1 MDAQAG
7 SFALLSGPLVA
18 AFLTALVL
26 SILLGS
32 VMRWLSASIGAVVPP
47 RPDRWHSQPTP
58 TMGGVAI
65 AGATIVAF
73 VIGLVRMG
81 AVDFGEPWGPVL
93 LAALAMCC
101 VGIMDDRLQL
111 SPLAK
116 LVASLAI
123 GAFLVFLLA
132 GSTPAGSIPFTDTLI
147 ATIWFAG
154 LCHAINLLDNMD
166 GLAAGVALIATLF
179 LAALLAG
186 PLGPGLVLLL
196 AVLAGAL
203 GGFLF
208 WNRPPARLFM
218 GDSGSLFIGAL
229 LGAASLVPVL
239 RTQIAFVSP
248 AVLVVLILIVP
259 LFDTGFV
266 LVLRRLAG
274 RKASKGGTDHVSHRL
289 ASLGF
294 SERSAVRILY
304 LLGLAGGLAAWLI
317 GTPRGVEPMALVA
330 VFAILLGLVGIY
342 LARVP
347 AYNAEDFLAL
357 QKSSFAPFLKDL
369 TFRWHAGEVLLD
381 LVLITICYYGAYR
394 LRFDGPELDTF
405 LPFFTTTLP
414 VVLGCRLPALYAS
427 GLYQRSW
434 ETFGLRDLAAV
445 VRGVGLG
452 SLLVLA
458 VASLMYRFE
467 GFQRGVLVLDPI
479 LLTLAL
485 MITRGSFRAMGLVA
499 AARNKRN
506 RRVLVYGAGAFGCL
520 LVREMRANQHW
531 HMNPVGFLDDDPAKA
546 HRWIAGV
553 PVRGTIDDLER
564 VLRRYS
570 VDEVVLSSPAI
581 NGSVEARVR
590 DVCAEPKRKVRRFSM
605 DIQ

>member
-1 MDAQAG
+1 MDALLG
-7 SFALLSGPLVA
+7 SLAPLSGSLIA
-18 AFLTALVL
+18 GFITALVL
-26 SILLGS
+26 SILLGAL
-32 VMRWLSASIGAVVPP
+32 MRWLSPAIGAVVPP

-73 VIGLVRMG
+73 AIGIIRMG
-81 AVDFGEPWGPVL
+81 AIDFAEPWAPVL
-93 LAALAMCC
+93 LSALAMCC

-132 GSTPAGSIPFTDTLI
+132 GIAPEGSIDFTDTLI
-147 ATIWFAG
+147 ATVWFAG
-154 LCHAINLLDNMD
+154 LCHALNLLDNMD
-166 GLAAGVALIATLF
+166 GLAAGVALIATIF
-179 LAALLAG
+179 LAALLAT

-203 GGFLF
+203 AGFLF

-229 LGAASLVPVL
+229 LGAASLVPVV

-248 AVLVVLILIVP
+248 AALVVLILIVP

-304 LLGLAGGLAAWLI
+304 LFGLAGGFAAWLI

-330 VFAILLGLVGIY
+330 VFAVLLGLVGIY

-369 TFRWHAGEVLLD
+369 TFRWHAAEVLLD
-381 LVLITICYYGAYR
+381 LVLITVCYYGAYR

-405 LPFFTTTLP
+405 LPFFTTSLP

-479 LLTLAL
+479 LLTLAI
-485 MITRGSFRAMGLVA
+485 MITRGSFRAMGLIA
-499 AARNKRN
+499 STRSKRN
-506 RRVLVYGAGAFGCL
+506 RRVLVYGAGAFGRL

-531 HMNPVGFLDDDPAKA
+531 HMNPIGFLDDDPAKA

-564 VLRRYS
+564 VLRHYS

-581 NGSVEARVR
+581 NGSNEERVR
-590 DVCAEPKRKVRRFSM
+590 AVCGEQERKVRRFSM
-605 DIQ
+605 EIA

>member
-1 MDAQAG
+1 MDAQLG
-7 SFALLSGPLVA
+7 SLAPLSGPLA
-18 AFLTALVL
+18 AGFLTALVL
-26 SILLGS
+26 SILLGAL
-32 VMRWLSASIGAVVPP
+32 MRWLSPAIGAVVPP

-65 AGATIVAF
+65 AGATMVAF
-73 VIGLVRMG
+73 AIGVLQLG
-81 AVDFGEPWGPVL
+81 AIDFAEPWGPVL

-101 VGIMDDRLQL
+101 VGIFDDRLQL

-132 GSTPAGSIPFTDTLI
+132 GIAPAGSMPFTDTLI

-154 LCHAINLLDNMD
+154 LCHALNLLDNMD
-166 GLAAGVALIATLF
+166 GLAAGVALIAALF
-179 LAALLAG
+179 LAALLVV
-186 PLGPGLVLLL
+186 PLGPGLALLL
-196 AVLAGAL
+196 VVLAGAL

-229 LGAASLVPVL
+229 LGGASLVPVV

-304 LLGLAGGLAAWLI
+304 LFGLAGGFAAWVI

-330 VFAILLGLVGIY
+330 VFAVLLGLVGIY

-381 LVLITICYYGAYR
+381 LVLITVCYYGAYR

-405 LPFFTTTLP
+405 LPFFTQSLP

-485 MITRGSFRAMGLVA
+485 MITRGSFRAMGLIA
-499 AARNKRN
+499 ATRNKRN
-506 RRVLVYGAGAFGCL
+506 RRVLVYGAGAFGRL

-564 VLRRYS
+564 VLHRYS

-590 DVCAEPKRKVRRFSM
+590 QVCGDRERRVRRFSM
-605 DIQ
+605 QIN

>member
-1 MDAQAG
+1 MDIAPG
-7 SFALLSGPLVA
+7 SLALSGPLVA

-26 SILLGS
+26 SILLGA

-65 AGATIVAF
+65 AGAAIVAF
-73 VIGLVRMG
+73 GIGLVRLG
-81 AVDFGEPWGPVL
+81 AIDFGEPWGPVL
-93 LAALAMCC
+93 LSALAMCC

-132 GSTPAGSIPFTDTLI
+132 GLAPQGSLAFADTLV

-166 GLAAGVALIATLF
+166 GLAAGVAFIAALF
-179 LAALLAG
+179 LAVLLAA
-186 PLGPGLVLLL
+186 PLGAGLVLLL
-196 AVLAGAL
+196 VVLAGAL
-203 GGFLF
+203 AGFLF

-229 LGAASLVPVL
+229 LGAASLVPVI

-259 LFDTGFV
+259 LFDTSFV

-304 LLGLAGGLAAWLI
+304 LFGLAGGLAAWLI

-330 VFAILLGLVGIY
+330 VFAVLLGLVGIY

-381 LVLITICYYGAYR
+381 LVLITVCYYGAYR

-405 LPFFTTTLP
+405 LPFFTSSLP

-458 VASLMYRFE
+458 VASLMYRFA

-479 LLTLAL
+479 LLTMAL
-485 MITRGSFRAMGLVA
+485 MITRGSFRAMGLIA
-499 AARNKRN
+499 STRSKRN
-506 RRVLVYGAGAFGCL
+506 RRVLVYGAGAFGRL
-520 LVREMRANQHW
+520 LVREMRANPHW

-553 PVRGTIDDLER
+553 PVRGAIDDLER
-564 VLRRYS
+564 VLRRFS

-590 DVCAEPKRKVRRFSM
+590 DVCGARERKVRRFSM
-605 DIQ
+605 EIQ

>member
-1 MDAQAG
+1 
-7 SFALLSGPLVA
+7 
-18 AFLTALVL
+18 
-26 SILLGS
+26 
-32 VMRWLSASIGAVVPP
+32 
-47 RPDRWHSQPTP
+47 
-58 TMGGVAI
+58 
-65 AGATIVAF
+65 
-73 VIGLVRMG
+73 
-81 AVDFGEPWGPVL
+81 
-93 LAALAMCC
+93 
-101 VGIMDDRLQL
+101 
-111 SPLAK
+111 
-116 LVASLAI
+116 
-123 GAFLVFLLA
+123 
-132 GSTPAGSIPFTDTLI
+132 
-147 ATIWFAG
+147 
-154 LCHAINLLDNMD
+154 
-166 GLAAGVALIATLF
+166 
-179 LAALLAG
+179 
-186 PLGPGLVLLL
+186 
-196 AVLAGAL
+196 
-203 GGFLF
+203 
-208 WNRPPARLFM
+208 
-218 GDSGSLFIGAL
+218 
-229 LGAASLVPVL
+229 
-239 RTQIAFVSP
+239 
-248 AVLVVLILIVP
+248 VLILIVP

-294 SERSAVRILY
+294 SGRSAVRILY
-304 LLGLAGGLAAWLI
+304 FLGLAGGLAAWLI

-330 VFAILLGLVGIY
+330 VFAVLLGLFGIY

-347 AYNAEDFLAL
+347 AYNAEDFVAL

-381 LVLITICYYGAYR
+381 LVLITVCYYGAYR

-405 LPFFTTTLP
+405 LPFFTASLP

-458 VASLMYRFE
+458 VASLLYRFE

-485 MITRGSFRAMGLVA
+485 MITRGSFRAMGLIA
-499 AARNKRN
+499 ATRSKRN
-506 RRVLVYGAGAFGCL
+506 RRVLVYGAGAFGRL

-531 HMNPVGFLDDDPAKA
+531 HMNPVGFLDDDPAKT

-553 PVRGTIDDLER
+553 PVRGTLDDLER
-564 VLRRYS
+564 VLRRYT

-590 DVCAEPKRKVRRFSM
+590 EVCSEQERKVRRFSM
-605 DIQ
+605 EIQ

>member
-1 MDAQAG
+1 MSAQAG
-7 SFALLSGPLVA
+7 LFALLSGPMVA

-26 SILLGS
+26 SILLGAL
-32 VMRWLSASIGAVVPP
+32 MRWLSPAIGAVVPP
-47 RPDRWHSQPTP
+47 RPDRWHQQPTP

-65 AGATIVAF
+65 AGATILAF
-73 VIGLVRMG
+73 GIGIVRMG
-81 AVDFGEPWGPVL
+81 AVDFAEPWGPVL
-93 LAALAMCC
+93 LSALAMCC

-132 GSTPAGSIPFTDTLI
+132 GLAPQGSIGFPDTLI
-147 ATIWFAG
+147 ATVWFAG
-154 LCHAINLLDNMD
+154 LCHALNLLDNMD

-179 LAALLAG
+179 LAALLAA
-186 PLGPGLVLLL
+186 PLGAGLVLLL
-196 AVLAGAL
+196 IVLAGAL
-203 GGFLF
+203 AGFLF

-229 LGAASLVPVL
+229 LGAASLVPVV

-248 AVLVVLILIVP
+248 AVLVVLVLIVP

-294 SERSAVRILY
+294 STRSAVRILY
-304 LLGLAGGLAAWLI
+304 GLGFAGGMAAWVI

-330 VFAILLGLVGIY
+330 VFAVLLGLFGVY

-347 AYNAEDFLAL
+347 AYNAEDFVAL

-381 LVLITICYYGAYR
+381 LVLITVCYYGAYR
-394 LRFDGPELDTF
+394 VRFDGPELDTF
-405 LPFFTTTLP
+405 LPFFTASLP
-414 VVLGCRLPALYAS
+414 VVVGCRLPALYAS

-445 VRGVGLG
+445 VRGVGMG
-452 SLLVLA
+452 SLLVFA
-458 VASLMYRFE
+458 VASLMDRFAS
-467 GFQRGVLVLDPI
+467 FQRGVLVLDPI

-499 AARNKRN
+499 STRSKRN
-506 RRVLVYGAGAFGCL
+506 RRVLVYGAGAFGRL

-531 HMNPVGFLDDDPAKA
+531 HMNPIGFIDDDPAKA

-564 VLRRYS
+564 VLHRFS

-581 NGSVEARVR
+581 NGSVETRVR
-590 DVCAEPKRKVRRFSM
+590 DVCGAKERKVRRFSM
-605 DIQ
+605 EIQ

>member
-1 MDAQAG
+1 MDAGFQ
-7 SFALLSGPLVA
+7 FDPLVGGFLMA
-18 AFLTALVL
+18 AVA
-26 SILLGS
+26 SILLGA

-47 RPDRWHSQPTP
+47 RPDRWHNHPTP

-65 AGATIVAF
+65 AGATLVAF
-73 VIGLVRMG
+73 LIALVQIGP
-81 AVDFGEPWGPVL
+81 VDFAEPWAPVL
-93 LAALAMCC
+93 LVSLAMCC
-101 VGIMDDRLQL
+101 VGIFDDRLQL

-132 GSTPAGSIPFTDTLI
+132 GTVPAGSIPFTDTLI
-147 ATIWFAG
+147 ATVWFAG
-154 LCHAINLLDNMD
+154 LCHAVNLLDNMD
-166 GLAAGVALIATLF
+166 GLAAGVALIAALF
-179 LAALLAG
+179 LAALLVA

-196 AVLAGAL
+196 VVLGGAL
-203 GGFLF
+203 AGFLF

-218 GDSGSLFIGAL
+218 GDSGSLFIGAV

-259 LFDTGFV
+259 LFDTSFV

-304 LLGLAGGLAAWLI
+304 LLGLAGGFAAWLI

-330 VFAILLGLVGIY
+330 VFTVLLGLVGIY

-347 AYNAEDFLAL
+347 AYNAEDFVAL

-369 TFRWHAGEVLLD
+369 AFKWHAGQVLLD
-381 LVLITICYYGAYR
+381 LVLITVCYYGAYR

-405 LPFFTTTLP
+405 LPFFTSSLP
-414 VVLGCRLPALYAS
+414 VVLACRLPALYAS

-458 VASLMYRFE
+458 VASLMYRFA

-479 LLTLAL
+479 LLTLAI

-499 AARNKRN
+499 STRSKRN
-506 RRVLVYGAGAFGCL
+506 RRVLVYGAGSFGRL

-553 PVRGTIDDLER
+553 PVRGAIDDLDR

-581 NGSVEARVR
+581 NGSVEARIR
-590 DVCAEPKRKVRRFSM
+590 AVCGEQARTVRRFSM
-605 DIQ
+605 EIQ

>member
-1 MDAQAG
+1 MDAG
-7 SFALLSGPLVA
+7 LRFDPLVGG
-18 AFLTALVL
+18 FLTALIASV
-26 SILLGS
+26 LLGA

-47 RPDRWHSQPTP
+47 RPDRWHNHPTP

-65 AGATIVAF
+65 AGATLVAF
-73 VIGLVRMG
+73 LVFIVQLG
-81 AVDFGEPWGPVL
+81 AIDFAEPWAPVL
-93 LAALAMCC
+93 LASLAMCC
-101 VGIMDDRLQL
+101 VGIFDDRLQL

-132 GSTPAGSIPFTDTLI
+132 GAAPAGAIPLAETLV
-147 ATIWFAG
+147 ATVWFAG
-154 LCHAINLLDNMD
+154 LCHAVNLLDNMD
-166 GLAAGVALIATLF
+166 GLAAGVALVAALF
-179 LAALLAG
+179 LAALLVV

-196 AVLAGAL
+196 VVLAGAL
-203 GGFLF
+203 AGFLF

-218 GDSGSLFIGAL
+218 GDSGSLFIGAV
-229 LGAASLVPVL
+229 LGASSLVPVM

-259 LFDTGFV
+259 LCDTGFV

-289 ASLGF
+289 VSLGF

-304 LLGLAGGLAAWLI
+304 LFGLVGGGAAWLI

-330 VFAILLGLVGIY
+330 VFAVLLGLVGIY

-347 AYNAEDFLAL
+347 AYNAEDFVAL

-369 TFRWHAGEVLLD
+369 TFKWHAGQVLLD
-381 LVLITICYYGAYR
+381 LVLITVCYYAAYR

-405 LPFFTTTLP
+405 LPFFTASLP
-414 VVLGCRLPALYAS
+414 VLLGCRLPALYAS

-458 VASLMYRFE
+458 VASLMYRFT
-467 GFQRGVLVLDPI
+467 GFQRGVLVLEPI
-479 LLTLAL
+479 LLTLAI
-485 MITRGSFRAMGLVA
+485 MITRGSFRAMGLIA
-499 AARNKRN
+499 STRNKRS

-553 PVRGTIDDLER
+553 PVRGDIDDLEQ
-564 VLRRYS
+564 VLRRYA

-581 NGSVEARVR
+581 NGSVEARIR
-590 DVCAEPKRKVRRFSM
+590 AACGQERQVRRFHM
-605 DIQ
+605 EIQ